1 MTVRADDVDYGRN
14 GTVHYMIANIN
25 RPVDATTVMSLFLID
40 SETGLI
46 TSNTNKLD
54 RETLDRYY
62 LPVVAY
68 DNGVNSQSSTATVTI
83 VVTDENDER
92 PKFLQKIYRINLS
105 ESQKTGPV
113 ISVSATDDDIDENAK
128 LIYSIENDLKY
139 FAIKTLPSNAGVIT
153 VYSVSKVELK
163 FTLV

>member
-1 MTVRADDVDYGRN
+1 MTPAFDGNVLMAKYFRSFSMEY
-14 GTVHYMIANIN
+14 IN
-25 RPVDATTVMSLFLID
+25 LAFSSID

-92 PKFLQKIYRINLS
+92 PYTHISINFIRI
-105 ESQKTGPV
+105 K
-113 ISVSATDDDIDENAK
+113 
-128 LIYSIENDLKY
+128 
-139 FAIKTLPSNAGVIT
+139 
-153 VYSVSKVELK
+153 
-163 FTLV
+163 